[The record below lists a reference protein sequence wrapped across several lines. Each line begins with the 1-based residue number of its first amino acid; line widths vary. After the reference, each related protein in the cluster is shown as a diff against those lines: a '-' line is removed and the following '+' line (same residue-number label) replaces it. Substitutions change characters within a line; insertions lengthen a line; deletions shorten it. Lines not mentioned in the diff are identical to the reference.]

1 MKQMYYVCAMVLA
14 LFMVACGEDDIPS
27 DPCANP
33 IVITVDTSN
42 SQADTPTGSVTISTT
57 GGNAG
62 KTYALNSGT
71 AAQSSNVF
79 NDLAIGSYTV
89 LVVDAEGCS
98 ANFTFVIDEVLSASF
113 ASDIEPIIQS
123 RCATSGCHVAGG
135 SAPFTLNGY
144 AEISARAVRIKVRS
158 EAGTMPPSGSPGL
171 SQLQVDLISAWVDA
185 GAENN

>member
-1 MKQMYYVCAMVLA
+1 MKKIYYLSAMVMA
-14 LFMVACGEDDIPS
+14 LFMVACGEDDTPS

-33 IVITVDTSN
+33 INITVDTSN
-42 SQADTPTGSVTISTT
+42 SQADSPTGTVTISTT

-71 AAQSSNVF
+71 AQSSNVF
-79 NDLAIGSYTV
+79 NNLAVGSYTV
-89 LVVDAEGCS
+89 AVVDVEGCS
-98 ANFTFVIDEVLSASF
+98 ANLTFVIDEVLSASF

-144 AEISARAVRIKVRS
+144 DEISARAIRIAVRS
-158 EAGTMPPSGSPGL
+158 QAGTMPPSGSPGL